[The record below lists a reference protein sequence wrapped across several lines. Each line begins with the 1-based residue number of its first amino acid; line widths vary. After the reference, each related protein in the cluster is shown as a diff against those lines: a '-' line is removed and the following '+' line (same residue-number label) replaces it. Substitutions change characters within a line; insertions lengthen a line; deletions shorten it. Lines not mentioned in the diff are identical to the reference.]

1 MISNNIYPS
10 SNFDYNIMVP
20 GPSAFNHEGVVYNCQ
35 DFPEIQMPMTNIFQ
49 LEDKENWNQFVTI
62 YQEMFVCSAGRAI
75 YPDLKFTVHNLN
87 PSSEYQIITQLE
99 RINNHPMEWKN
110 NQWVEDPNGSCDGI
124 PKYSNQVVSKPKMG
138 WEWME
143 EGSFQVGKIFS
154 VGSDN
159 KTGKKRREASEEE
172 MEQMKR
178 EKSAKVD
185 AQLKTMLRVVPRQ
198 KYTPIIGIQEVKP
211 DGSTEFLTSL
221 RASEVFFITVTAIKN
236 EACAWMRKNNK
247 YCRGD
252 VKEQVIQRFSTAPY
266 TKKAPI
272 KERKMKKSQR
282 SSIVSSSSSSSSST
296 GTVSPDST
304 RLSYTSN
311 ESLTS
316 SLNTTASTSTSYTS
330 DNNSYHSNQ
339 WTPPPPAQWDIGT
352 SYDNT
357 YYGGLNNQW
366 NQWDFSSTGYCPPQ
380 FPQGTGA
387 LEYPPVFNEM
397 YFGQVVGA
405 GAGEG
410 DAPINDLV
418 FDDILK
424 DLEDSSAGI

>member
-1 MISNNIYPS
+1 MVSTLRRISIRT
-10 SNFDYNIMVP
+10 FLAP
-20 GPSAFNHEGVVYNCQ
+20 GPSAFTEMVYNCQ
-35 DFPEIQMPMTNIFQ
+35 ELQMPMTNIFQ

-75 YPDLKFTVHNLN
+75 YPDLKFTVQNLN
-87 PSSEYQIITQLE
+87 PSAKYQIITQLE
-99 RINNHPMEWKN
+99 RVNNHPMEWKN

-124 PKYSNQVVSKPKMG
+124 PKYSNQVVSKTRMG

-143 EGSFQVGKIFS
+143 DGVFQVGKIFT

-159 KTGKKRREASEEE
+159 KTGKRRREASEEE

-198 KYTPIIGIQEVKP
+198 KYSPIIGIQEVKP

-282 SSIVSSSSSSSSST
+282 SSIVSSSSSSSSA
-296 GTVSPDST
+296 SPDST
-304 RLSYTSN
+304 QLSYTSN
-311 ESLTS
+311 ESLMS
-316 SLNTTASTSTSYTS
+316 SFNTIPSSSTSYTS
-330 DNNSYHSNQ
+330 DNNSYSSNQ
-339 WTPPPPAQWDIGT
+339 WTPPPAQWDLGT
-352 SYDNT
+352 SYDNIP
-357 YYGGLNNQW
+357 YGGFNNQW
-366 NQWDFSSTGYCPPQ
+366 NQWNFSTGYSQPHNQ
-380 FPQGTGA
+380 YTGA
-387 LEYPPVFNEM
+387 FE
-397 YFGQVVGA
+397 A
-405 GAGEG
+405 GAYPTAINEPYFEQEE
-410 DAPINDLV
+410 AVPISDN
-418 FDDILK
+418 F
-424 DLEDSSAGI
+424 